1 MVVLV
6 MFKVLLLI
14 IFIFLTI
21 QYLLKELEI
30 IESVDSN
37 EVKEINSWFNFVDYS
52 VKVFWLILIPILFY
66 LIIKGVI

>member
-30 IESVDSN
+30 IKSVDSN